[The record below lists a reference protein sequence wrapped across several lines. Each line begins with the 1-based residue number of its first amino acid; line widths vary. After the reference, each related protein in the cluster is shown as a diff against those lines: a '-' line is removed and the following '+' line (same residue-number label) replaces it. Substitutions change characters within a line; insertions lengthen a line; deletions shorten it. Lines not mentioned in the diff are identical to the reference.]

1 MTKLFFSILLLLFT
15 SSSFAQNSVPEKIV
29 EALDSFSFLRPQEKA
44 YLQTDRNDYLAGE
57 SIWFKTYAQLN
68 QKPTV
73 LSKVIYVD
81 LVDPSGKVAEKKMLK
96 LEGGAA
102 NGVLDIRPE
111 WAPGDYYLRCYTLW
125 MLNFPAFIHEKKIR
139 ILNYAK
145 PAADKPRPAV
155 NAKPNIN
162 FFPEGGNL
170 VTGLKTIVAFKALDE
185 NGNPA
190 AVTGEIINSK
200 NEKIVSFKSIHDG
213 MGTFEL
219 TPAANET
226 YTAIAQ
232 FPGGK
237 QRTVSLPAA
246 KSEGIILSVDNANPG
261 KTFLKVERSEKNK
274 DKYNNLL
281 VTAQINYQVAYM
293 GKLNIDEGLDA
304 AAINKKTLSPGIMQ
318 ITVLNEAGQPLAER
332 IVFVANHSIS
342 NSLLVPQ
349 AVSLEKRKK
358 NSISFDAQEFLDL
371 QAAVAI
377 TNANSEAPG
386 YRDGI
391 LSSLLLSGDIRGNIN
406 EPGYYFKDK
415 EPVTLQHLDL
425 VMMTNG
431 WRRYNLEEI
440 MANKFSP
447 LQYPFETS
455 LSITGKVLQ
464 SNGKS
469 VLKAGKINLM
479 IKGEDSTNIMSEART
494 NEHSVFVA
502 NNIEFKK
509 AATVFFQ
516 GTNINSPE
524 AIVSVKIDSTY
535 FDTLK
540 LSTLNTNLI
549 TTAASPAPYLVEL
562 LNEKQKKDS
571 SFGKTLSEV
580 VVRSRKR
587 SEVDSLNAAY
597 ATDIFYGSDQTLSL
611 NSNINYFDIWQFLR
625 MAVPGIAINQTD
637 TGIQVNF
644 TRYQGVDMFSENA
657 TNSGVQFFLNEVPVH
672 IGLIDALDPSDVAM
686 VKIFKGVTGI
696 ALGADRGAIAVYT
709 TKGKSGRDWRQ
720 KGFDFY
726 KRSGYAAGRDF
737 YEMDYSKIKPESI
750 SSDIRTTLYW
760 NPNIKIKD
768 GKAIIEFYNDDVC
781 KKIKVVIEGMD
792 KNGKLLHA
800 EKEIE

>member
-1 MTKLFFSILLLLFT
+1 MPKFTLSILFLSLSIL
-15 SSSFAQNSVPEKIV
+15 SFAQTSVPEKIV
-29 EALDSFSFLRPQEKA
+29 EALDSFSFLRPQEKT
-44 YLQTDRNDYLAGE
+44 YVQTDRNDYLAGE
-57 SIWFKTYAQLN
+57 SIWFKTYALLN
-68 QKPTV
+68 QKPTI

-81 LVDPSGKVAEKKMLK
+81 LVDPTGKVTEKKMLK
-96 LEGGAA
+96 LTDGSA
-102 NGVLDIRPE
+102 NGVLDIRPD

-125 MLNFPAFIHEKKIR
+125 MLNFPAFIPEKRIR

-145 PAADKPRPAV
+145 PAREKPKLAT
-155 NAKPNIN
+155 NAKVNIS

-185 NGNPA
+185 NGNP
-190 AVTGEIINSK
+190 VSVNGEVLNNR
-200 NEKIVSFKSIHDG
+200 NEKIASFKSIHDG

-237 QRTVSLPAA
+237 QRTVALPAA
-246 KSEGIILSVDNANPG
+246 KNEGITLSVDNTNPG
-261 KTFLKVERSEKNK
+261 KTFIKVERSEKNK

-304 AAINKKTLSPGIMQ
+304 AAINKKTLPPGIMQ
-318 ITVLNEAGQPLAER
+318 ITVLTENGQPLAER

-342 NSLLVPQ
+342 NSLLTPQ

-358 NSISFDAQEFLDL
+358 NSISFDAGEFLNL
-371 QAAVAI
+371 LAAVAV
-377 TNANSEAPG
+377 TNANSETPG
-386 YRDGI
+386 YHDGI

-415 EPVTLQHLDL
+415 DPVTLQHLDL
-425 VMMTNG
+425 VMMING

-440 MANKFSP
+440 MANKWPP
-447 LQYPFETS
+447 LHYPFETS

-464 SNGKS
+464 SNGRS
-469 VLKAGKINLM
+469 ALKAGKINLM
-479 IKGEDSTNIMSEART
+479 IKGEDSTNIMSEAKT
-494 NEHSVFVA
+494 NENSVFVA
-502 NNIEFKK
+502 NDIEFKK
-509 AATVFFQ
+509 AATVFYQ

-524 AIVSVKIDSTY
+524 AIVTVKIDSTY
-535 FDTLK
+535 FDTLQ
-540 LSTLNTNLI
+540 LSTLNTNI
-549 TTAASPAPYLVEL
+549 IASSASPAPYLVEL
-562 LNEKQKKDS
+562 LNEKQKKDT

-587 SEVDSLNAAY
+587 SEVDSLNTAY
-597 ATDIFYGSDQTLSL
+597 ASDIFYGSDQTLAL
-611 NSNINYFDIWQFLR
+611 NQNINYIDIWQFLR

-657 TNSGVQFFLNEVPVH
+657 SNSGVQFFLNEVAVNVS
-672 IGLIDALDPSDVAM
+672 LIDGLDPSDVAM

-726 KRSGYAAGRDF
+726 KRSGYASGREF
-737 YEMDYSKIKPESI
+737 YEMDYSKLKPESI

-760 NPNIKIKD
+760 NPEINIKD

-781 KKIKVVIEGMD
+781 KKFKVVIEGMD

>member
-1 MTKLFFSILLLLFT
+1 MTKLFFSNLLLLFT
-15 SSSFAQNSVPEKIV
+15 CSSFAQNSVPEKIV
-29 EALDSFSFLRPQEKA
+29 EALDSFSFLRPQEKT
-44 YLQTDRNDYLAGE
+44 YVQTDRNDYLAGE

-68 QKPTV
+68 LKPTV

-81 LVDPSGKVAEKKMLK
+81 LVDPYGKITKKKMLK
-96 LEGGAA
+96 LTDGSA
-102 NGVLDIRPE
+102 NGVLDIKPE

-125 MLNFPAFIHEKKIR
+125 MLNFPQFIPEKRIR

-145 PAADKPRPAV
+145 PAAQKPKPAA
-155 NAKPNIN
+155 NAKPNIS

-170 VTGLKTIVAFKALDE
+170 VTGLKTIIAFKALDE

-190 AVTGEIINSK
+190 AVNGEIINAR
-200 NEKIVSFKSIHDG
+200 NEKVSSFKSIHDG
-213 MGTFEL
+213 MGIFEI

-246 KSEGIILSVDNANPG
+246 QSEGIILSVDNTNPG
-261 KTFLKVERSEKNK
+261 KTFIKVERSEKNK

-281 VTAQINYQVAYM
+281 VTAQLNYQVAYM

-304 AAINKKTLSPGIMQ
+304 AAINKKTLPPGIMQ
-318 ITVLNEAGQPLAER
+318 ITVLSESGQPLAER
-332 IVFVANHSIS
+332 IVFVANHSINS
-342 NSLLVPQ
+342 SLLVPQ
-349 AVSLEKRKK
+349 VLSLEKRKK
-358 NSISFDAQEFLDL
+358 NSISFDAQEFLNL
-371 QAAVAI
+371 QAAVSV

-386 YRDGI
+386 YHDGI

-406 EPGYYFKDK
+406 EAGYYFKDK
-415 EPVTLQHLDL
+415 DPATLQHLDL
-425 VMMTNG
+425 VMLING

-440 MANKFSP
+440 MANKWPP
-447 LQYPFETS
+447 LHYPFETS

-469 VLKAGKINLM
+469 ALKAGKINLM
-479 IKGEDSTNIMSEART
+479 IKGEDSTNIMSEAKT
-494 NEHSVFVA
+494 NEHAVFVVD
-502 NNIEFKK
+502 NIEFKK
-509 AATVFFQ
+509 VATVFYQ

-540 LSTLNTNLI
+540 LSSLNTNLI
-549 TTAASPAPYLVEL
+549 TASASPAPYLVEL
-562 LNEKQKKDS
+562 LNEKQKKDT

-580 VVRSRKR
+580 VVKVRKR
-587 SEVDSLNAAY
+587 SEVDSLNASY
-597 ATDIFYGSDQTLSL
+597 ATDIFYGSDQTLTL
-611 NSNINYFDIWQFLR
+611 NPNINYNDIWQFLR
-625 MAVPGIAINQTD
+625 MSVPGILINPTD
-637 TGIQVNF
+637 SGIGVKF
-644 TRYQGVDMFSENA
+644 SRYEGMDMFSVDGNA
-657 TNSGVQFFLNEVPVH
+657 SVQFFLNEIPVS
-672 IGLIDALDPSDVAM
+672 INLIESIDPSDIAL
-686 VKIFKGVTGI
+686 VKIFKGVSGI
-696 ALGADRGAIAVYT
+696 ALGATRGAIALYT

-768 GKAIIEFYNDDVC
+768 GKAIIEFYTDDVC

-792 KNGKLLHA
+792 KNGKLLQA